1 MNTVH
6 GGQYPKLVELSNPVR
21 KLYKIRYDISY
32 DKDSNNYIYQEENF
46 VGKPTIDMIRDTIY
60 SYYNLLAKNEI
71 QTGFKYGGT
80 GEESTVWLSTENQ
93 FNYKAAY
100 DLAVQTNGFTLPYTI
115 IEGSY
120 DNPNK
125 ITFTT
130 LSDFKVFYVAMMNF
144 INTTLEEYRYKKE
157 SVDFEQYKEL
167 LK

>member
-1 MNTVH
+1 MKCIGSKN
-6 GGQYPKLVELSNPVR
+6 PKLVEIYNPI
-21 KLYKIRYDISY
+21 KQLYKVRFDIVEGENFST
-32 DKDSNNYIYQEENF
+32 YQEENF

-115 IEGSY
+115 IGGLY

-157 SVDFEQYKEL
+157 SVDFEKYKEL